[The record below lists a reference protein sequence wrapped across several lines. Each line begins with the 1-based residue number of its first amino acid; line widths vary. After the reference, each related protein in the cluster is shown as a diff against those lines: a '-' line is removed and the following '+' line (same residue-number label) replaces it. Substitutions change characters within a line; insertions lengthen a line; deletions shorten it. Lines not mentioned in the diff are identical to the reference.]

1 MYNSNVMNSK
11 LLKIAHLVLI
21 VTAWL
26 FKIDFIMFY
35 LEIQIWQYL
44 LPDGFFF
51 SNYTLGIREF
61 YFMGTLFTSFLENIS
76 LKIFKKNKVIFENGK
91 PGTKIFF

>member
-44 LPDGFFF
+44 LPDSFFP
-51 SNYTLGIREF
+51 NYTFGIREF
-61 YFMGTLFTSFLENIS
+61 YFMGILFTSFLENIS